1 MQRLRWL
8 VGVVILG
15 TAAAAAAGGV
25 DDLKA
30 AFEAREFAGSDG
42 GKLLYRLLRPKGYDP
57 NKAYPLVLVLHGA
70 GGRGDDNWGQIRDQA
85 APFLAL
91 ASDAVQDKHPC
102 LVVAP
107 QCPPG
112 KQWVDTPWGKGS
124 YSQEKVPISAE
135 LKRVLELLA
144 QLRTEFQVDATRLYV
159 TGLSMGGYGTW
170 DILARE
176 PKLFAAGIAVCGAGD
191 PSRAASIAKTP
202 VWAFHGDR
210 DGVVPVSGS
219 REMVEALKKAGGSPR
234 YNEFP
239 GVGHGSWGPAYAT
252 EGLWEWLFGQKR
264 AG

>member
-1 MQRLRWL
+1 MKALRLL
-8 VGVVILG
+8 AGLLAS
-15 TAAAAAAGGV
+15 AAIAAAAGAL

-42 GKLLYRLLRPKGYDP
+42 GTLLYRLLRPKGYDP

-70 GGRGDDNWGQIRDQA
+70 GGRGNDNWGQIRDQP

-91 ASDAVQDKHPC
+91 AGDAIQDKYPC

-112 KQWVDTPWGKGS
+112 KQWVNTPWGKGS
-124 YSQEKVPISAE
+124 YSQDKVPLSAE

-144 QLRTEFQVDATRLYV
+144 QLRTEFQVDARRVYV
-159 TGLSMGGYGTW
+159 TGISMGGYGAW

-176 PKLFAAGIAVCGAGD
+176 PGLFAAAVPVCGAGD
-191 PSRAASIAKTP
+191 PSRAERIARTA
-202 VWAFHGDR
+202 VWAFHGDK

-219 REMVEALKKAGGSPR
+219 REMIAALKKTGASPK
-234 YNEFP
+234 YTEFP
-239 GVGHGSWGPAYAT
+239 GVGHASWTPAYAT
-252 EGLWEWLFGQKR
+252 EGLWDWFFAEKR
-264 AG
+264 RE